1 MSDLRVVIADDHHVF
16 RMGLHRLLDSVP
28 GIAVVAEAA
37 DTAATVAAVRD
48 HDPDVAIIDLHMP
61 GGGGVDATA
70 QIRGQ
75 SPRTRVLVLTMH
87 SDHVMVRQAV
97 RAGARGYLLK
107 DAEPEEIIGAVR
119 AVHADQA
126 IFDSGVA
133 DRMLAALTETGPAKP
148 FPQLT
153 DREFDILARMA
164 AGQSNQAIAA
174 RVGISTKT
182 VQNHVSNILLKLG
195 VADRAQAVARARDA
209 GVHRPG

>member
-174 RVGISTKT
+174 RIGISMKT

>member
-37 DTAATVAAVRD
+37 DTAGTVAAVRA

-61 GGGGVDATA
+61 GGGGVEATE
-70 QIRGQ
+70 QIRSQ
-75 SPRTRVLVLTMH
+75 RPRTRVLVLTMH
-87 SDHVMVRQAV
+87 SDHAMVRQAV

-133 DRMLAALTETGPAKP
+133 DRMLAALTEAGPAKP

-153 DREFDILARMA
+153 DREFDILGRMA

-174 RVGISTKT
+174 RVGISMKT

>member
-1 MSDLRVVIADDHHVF
+1 MSELRVVIADDHHVF

-28 GIAVVAEAA
+28 GISVVAEAA
-37 DTAATVAAVRD
+37 DTPGAVAAARE

-61 GGGGVDATA
+61 GGGGVDATE
-70 QIRGQ
+70 QIRRHGL
-75 SPRTRVLVLTMH
+75 RTRVLVLTMH
-87 SDHVMVRQAV
+87 SEHVMVRQAV

-107 DAEPEEIIGAVR
+107 DAEPDEIIRAVR

-126 IFDSGVA
+126 IFDAAVA
-133 DRMLAALTETGPAKP
+133 DRMLAALTETGPANP

-153 DREFDILARMA
+153 EREFDVLARLA

-174 RVGISTKT
+174 RIGISLKT
-182 VQNHVSNILLKLG
+182 VQNHVSNVLLKLG
-195 VADRAQAVARARDA
+195 VADRAQAVAKARDA

>member
-1 MSDLRVVIADDHHVF
+1 MNELRVVIADDHHVF

-28 GIAVVAEAA
+28 GISVVAEAA
-37 DTAATVAAVRD
+37 DTPGAVAAARE

-61 GGGGVDATA
+61 GGGGVDATE
-70 QIRGQ
+70 QIRRQGL
-75 SPRTRVLVLTMH
+75 RTRVLVLTMH
-87 SDHVMVRQAV
+87 SEHAMVRQAV

-107 DAEPEEIIGAVR
+107 DAEPDEIIRAVR

-126 IFDSGVA
+126 IFDAAVA
-133 DRMLAALTETGPAKP
+133 DRMLAALTETGPANP

-153 DREFDILARMA
+153 EREFDVLARLA

-174 RVGISTKT
+174 RIGISLKT
-182 VQNHVSNILLKLG
+182 VQNHVSNVLLKLG
-195 VADRAQAVARARDA
+195 VADRAQAVAKARDA

>member
-37 DTAATVAAVRD
+37 DTAATVVAVRD

-174 RVGISTKT
+174 RIGISMKT

>member
-1 MSDLRVVIADDHHVF
+1 MTELRVVIADDHHVF

-28 GIAVVAEAA
+28 GVSVVAEAA
-37 DTAATVAAVRD
+37 DTAGTVAAVRE

-61 GGGGVDATA
+61 GGGGVDATE
-70 QIRGQ
+70 QIRRHGL
-75 SPRTRVLVLTMH
+75 RARVLVLTMH
-87 SDHVMVRQAV
+87 SDHVLVRQAV

-107 DAEPEEIIGAVR
+107 DAEPDEIIGALR

-126 IFDSGVA
+126 IFDSAVA
-133 DRMLAALTETGPAKP
+133 DRMLATLGETGPATP

-153 DREFDILARMA
+153 EREFDILGRMA

-174 RVGISTKT
+174 RIGISVKT

-195 VADRAQAVARARDA
+195 VADRAQAVAKARDA